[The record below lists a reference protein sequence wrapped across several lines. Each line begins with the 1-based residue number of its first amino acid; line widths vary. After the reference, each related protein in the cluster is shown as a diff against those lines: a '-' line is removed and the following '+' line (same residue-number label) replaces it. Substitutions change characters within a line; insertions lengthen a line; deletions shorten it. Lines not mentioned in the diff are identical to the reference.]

1 MLDEAHILKDPSH
14 PGSARISYRPQLNVL
29 QKMLQSKHALQFSA
43 RYVKIALIT
52 FWVQNPLYNFRY
64 DVDRRS
70 DQAGAGEVQVVD
82 GYFAHFVAPENLTP
96 MAKHV
101 IFVLD
106 TSGSMEGKKMQ
117 QVKSALKSILSELRN
132 NDYFSI
138 LQFSTDV
145 TEWRPEATAASVQ
158 NVKEAKTYIEALQA
172 VGGTNIHGG
181 LRKALSRVQ
190 SQQAIAETE
199 AMIIFLTDGHA
210 TSGIT
215 AKDEILMD
223 IRSANAESNV
233 PIFGLAFGRFADFD
247 LLKVLSLQNY
257 GFSRKIY
264 IGQVS
269 H

>member
-1 MLDEAHILKDPSH
+1 M
-14 PGSARISYRPQLNVL
+14 
-29 QKMLQSKHALQFSA
+29 
-43 RYVKIALIT
+43 
-52 FWVQNPLYNFRY
+52 
-64 DVDRRS
+64 DRQS
-70 DQAGAGEVQVVD
+70 DQAGSGEVQVVD

-117 QVKSALKSILSELRN
+117 QVKSALQSILSELRN

-145 TEWRPEATAASVQ
+145 SEWRPEAAAASAQ
-158 NVKEAKTYIEALQA
+158 NVKEAKTHIEALQA

-190 SQQAIAETE
+190 SQQAVVEAETE

-215 AKDEILMD
+215 ATDEILAD

-247 LLKVLSLQNY
+247 LLKVLALQNH

>member
-1 MLDEAHILKDPSH
+1 MHIGGRAELDGVVPAVQTLHAHLLHSYLRNGYWAHHVKRAHERYKYLKMF
-14 PGSARISYRPQLNVL
+14 R
-29 QKMLQSKHALQFSA
+29 AL
-43 RYVKIALIT
+43 
-52 FWVQNPLYNFRY
+52 FRY
-64 DVDRRS
+64 DVERDDS
-70 DQAGAGEVQVVD
+70 DKAGEIQVVD
-82 GYFAHFVAPENLTP
+82 GYFAHFVAPENLSP

-117 QVKSALKSILSELRN
+117 QVKSALKSILNELRI

-138 LQFSTDV
+138 LQFATDV
-145 TEWRPEATAASVQ
+145 TEWRPEATPASPQ
-158 NVKEAKTYIEALQA
+158 NINEAKTHIEALQA

-190 SQQAIAETE
+190 SHKARAED
-199 AMIIFLTDGHA
+199 MIIFLTDGHA

-215 AKDEILMD
+215 AKDEILLD
-223 IRSANAESNV
+223 ISSANAESNV

-247 LLKVLSLQNY
+247 LLKVLALQNH